1 MLYIISE
8 NYIMSTI
15 HQPVLTSDHITEITN
30 YVNAYRAKNQAPPLM
45 WDTTIAQFSQ
55 QWSYYLLSKNE
66 FRHSGNNLYG
76 ENLAYFQGYGSDAM
90 GLIKKAIDLWYDE
103 ITLYDFNN
111 PGFSHA
117 TGHFTCL
124 VWKAS
129 TKFAMGISINTATNA
144 VDVTM
149 NTSPPGNYQGQY
161 QENVLPL
168 APSPILPR
176 VPTPK
181 PLRKP
186 KHIHLNIPYI
196 IQKYPRMKLSADEPD
211 AEMEFDCS
219 LNSYDP
225 VIHLSANAP
234 PSINKQVLIR
244 LLYNLLNQV
253 QSNQP
258 NIMAINSISEIIHY
272 INNTNM

>member
-1 MLYIISE
+1 M
-8 NYIMSTI
+8 TI
-15 HQPVLTSDHITEITN
+15 QQPVLTPDQITEITN
-30 YVNAYRAKNQAPPLM
+30 YINSYRAKNQAPPLT

-76 ENLAYFQGYGSDAM
+76 ENLAYFQGYGSDVM

-103 ITLYDFNN
+103 ITLYDFKN

-129 TKFAMGISINTATNA
+129 TKFAMGISINTMTNA

-168 APSPILPR
+168 APTPILPG
-176 VPTPK
+176 VPTPPSLPK
-181 PLRKP
+181 PR
-186 KHIHLNIPYI
+186 HIHVNIPSI
-196 IQKYPRMKLSADEPD
+196 IQKHPGMKLAADEPD
-211 AEMEFDCS
+211 TEIVLDCS
-219 LNSYDP
+219 LNSYSP
-225 VIHLSANAP
+225 VIHLSANTPA
-234 PSINKQVLIR
+234 SLNKQVLLR
-244 LLYNLLNQV
+244 FMYNLLNQV
-253 QSNQP
+253 QANRSS
-258 NIMAINSISEIIHY
+258 ITIINSINEIIHY
-272 INNTNM
+272 INNTNI